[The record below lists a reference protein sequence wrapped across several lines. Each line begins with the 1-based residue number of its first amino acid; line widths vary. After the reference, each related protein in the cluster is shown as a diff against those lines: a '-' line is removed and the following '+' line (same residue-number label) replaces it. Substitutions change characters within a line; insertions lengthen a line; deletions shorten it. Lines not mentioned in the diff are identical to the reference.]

1 LRNTHNGPCGYS
13 FGMNT
18 ETILIVDDDREIRA
32 LLSTYMQQAGYTVST
47 AANVAEMAS
56 HLTSTLPSLVI
67 LDVMMPGEDG
77 LAALSRLRANRA
89 TSRVPVLMLTALD
102 EPLERT
108 RGLEGGADDY
118 LGKPFLPRELLARVN
133 AILRRTGEQ
142 SVANVAI
149 EPAGRSQRFFADWCL
164 DLDRQQVTAQ
174 DGVDLDLTGAEYRL
188 LVAFTERPQRVLSR
202 EMLLELTHA
211 ENIDSFDRS
220 VDVLVS
226 RLRSKMGDTARTPK
240 LIRTVRGG
248 GYMFVET
255 VSTTANDV
263 ARAGAKAVATA
274 GSAAAALGAL
284 PTGAQP

>member
-1 LRNTHNGPCGYS
+1 
-13 FGMNT
+13 
-18 ETILIVDDDREIRA
+18 
-32 LLSTYMQQAGYTVST
+32 
-47 AANVAEMAS
+47 
-56 HLTSTLPSLVI
+56 
-67 LDVMMPGEDG
+67 
-77 LAALSRLRANRA
+77 
-89 TSRVPVLMLTALD
+89 
-102 EPLERT
+102 
-108 RGLEGGADDY
+108 
-118 LGKPFLPRELLARVN
+118 
-133 AILRRTGEQ
+133 
-142 SVANVAI
+142 
-149 EPAGRSQRFFADWCL
+149 
-164 DLDRQQVTAQ
+164 
-174 DGVDLDLTGAEYRL
+174 
-188 LVAFTERPQRVLSR
+188 
-202 EMLLELTHA
+202 MLLELTHA

>member
-1 LRNTHNGPCGYS
+1 MFPFRSAVCGWKQLRNTRSVPCGYIS
-13 FGMNT
+13 GMNT
-18 ETILIVDDDREIRA
+18 ETILIVDDDREIRT
-32 LLSTYMQQAGYTVST
+32 LLSTYMQQAGFTVST
-47 AANVAEMAS
+47 AANAAEMAS

-77 LAALSRLRANRA
+77 MVALSRLRANRA

-142 SVANVAI
+142 SVVSVPI

-164 DLDRQQVTAQ
+164 DMDRQQVTGQ
-174 DGVDLDLTGAEYRL
+174 GGVELALTGAEYRL

-211 ENIDSFDRS
+211 ENVDSFDRS

-226 RLRSKMGDTARTPK
+226 RLRNKMGDTARTPK

-255 VSTTANDV
+255 VSTGAERS
-263 ARAGAKAVATA
+263 ARGNLP
-274 GSAAAALGAL
+274 AAASL
-284 PTGAQP
+284 

>member
-1 LRNTHNGPCGYS
+1 
-13 FGMNT
+13 MNT
-18 ETILIVDDDREIRA
+18 ETILIVDDDREIRT
-32 LLSTYMQQAGYTVST
+32 LLSTYMQQAGFTVST
-47 AANVAEMAS
+47 AANAAEMAS

-77 LAALSRLRANRA
+77 MVALSRLRANRA

-142 SVANVAI
+142 SVVSVAI

-164 DLDRQQVTAQ
+164 DMDRQQVTGR
-174 DGVDLDLTGAEYRL
+174 DGVELALTGAEYRL

-211 ENIDSFDRS
+211 ENVDSFDRS

-226 RLRSKMGDTARTPK
+226 RLRNKMGDTARTPK

-255 VSTTANDV
+255 VSTGAE
-263 ARAGAKAVATA
+263 RSAGGDLTTQ
-274 GSAAAALGAL
+274 SNLPAAASL
-284 PTGAQP
+284 